1 MRIIAALL
9 ALAASAGIGA
19 AASAGLNARKKLMQ
33 ALCSDARAICDRMEL
48 TSGRLCDMLSKL
60 PNESTRA
67 LWQGF
72 ADSLGRHEPAAELW
86 KKCVNEQ
93 RSDSLRRLKDEDIAS
108 LKALGEAFAAA
119 GRQAQLNRMKLAI
132 NELEARHMEAG
143 EDAKRKG
150 KLYSS
155 LGVLTGFAAAI
166 MIV

>member
-60 PNESTRA
+60 PNESTGA
-67 LWQGF
+67 LWQRF
-72 ADSLGRHEPAAELW
+72 ANSLDKHEPTTELW

-155 LGVLTGFAAAI
+155 LGVLMGFAAAI